1 MTDGIFST
9 HLTPADTLSVV
20 TKRNGE
26 TEENKKQTQSKEN
39 MIFDC
44 SFGFLWFCLYLEDS
58 GKKKSKRHQS
68 EQADK

>member
-1 MTDGIFST
+1 MTFNHVHAMTDGIFST

-44 SFGFLWFCLYLEDS
+44 SFGFL
-58 GKKKSKRHQS
+58 
-68 EQADK
+68 